1 MSKQKYFHHENGIM
15 VGPSTILSII
25 LMEIREDWPDHL
37 KVNAIPYPGKG
48 IGKCVELLLKFG

>member
-1 MSKQKYFHHENGIM
+1 M